1 MQKNQINLL
10 KNLCNSDI
18 INVIIGK
25 SAVLYLT
32 ESFKAGFSQK
42 PKGLNAKMKS
52 LRSKLIAAT
61 LAISVIIIGVLSAVA
76 ITSLNSSTR
85 RDLEETLVPLAEQ
98 VAEKIETTVGFQTQ
112 MLENSATG
120 KSFTGAE
127 NDEQRLEAVKSA
139 VSQDYFLDCAV
150 FDASGRLLKSSGV
163 ITEAAQADD
172 TVKKA
177 VSTAEPQLSEVVKT
191 DIFTGYTIAVPV
203 FNGNSAV
210 YVVTVTYDLKAVSD
224 PIKDIS
230 FGNEGFVSVIDPE
243 GTIIIDKGDSITDGH
258 NAIELAETDD
268 SYKSEAEFVKNVISE
283 RTGYAQFETKDGD
296 YIAAYSNIEGF
307 RGQIVVFSPKDDFFS
322 FLNSGVLYFLI
333 FSVALLVV
341 TVVIIVIFAKTISKP
356 IVNTTQRL
364 RALSQGN
371 LSDPVDVHYSKDEL
385 GVLSNSLEETVVS
398 LRQYIN
404 LITVALT
411 NISEGN
417 LCHRVE
423 GTFRGDFEK
432 IKSTFNSILESLSD
446 TFASIN
452 IAAEQVSNGAVQVS
466 NNAQALS
473 QGSTQ
478 QASSIEE
485 LSATISDVS
494 DQTTQNAES
503 AKEAY
508 KIVQSNADAIAACN
522 HDMDNMLSAMN
533 EISVSSSEISKIIKV
548 IDEISFQTNILALN
562 AAVEAAREG
571 SKGFGVVADE
581 VRRLASKSAEA
592 AKQTANLIENSVEA
606 ISRGSKIAHQTAD
619 SLHKIVEDSTEIKKL
634 VKDISDASEH
644 QSEAIVQINTGVDQ
658 ISAVVAANTSTAVG
672 SASASEELSS
682 QSLIL
687 KNMIARFRLTRQ
699 ENKPATAYGYPTES
713 AVTGGYSYPDGESEP
728 ATAASGFVYP
738 DDEPEEQISKYAY
751 PEPEDEEVKII
762 LDDEEEGPF
771 DPESVNDEDD
781 KY

>member
-1 MQKNQINLL
+1 
-10 KNLCNSDI
+10 
-18 INVIIGK
+18 
-25 SAVLYLT
+25 
-32 ESFKAGFSQK
+32 
-42 PKGLNAKMKS
+42 MKS
-52 LRSKLIAAT
+52 IRSKLIAAT
-61 LAISVIIIGVLSAVA
+61 LAIAVVIIGVLSTVA
-76 ITSLNSSTR
+76 ITSLNKSTQST
-85 RDLEETLVPLAEQ
+85 LEEILVPLADQ
-98 VAEKIETTVGFQTQ
+98 IAGKIETTVDFQRQ
-112 MLENSATG
+112 MLENSVTG
-120 KSFTGAE
+120 KNFAE
-127 NDEQRLEAVKSA
+127 AADDEQRLEIVKNA

-150 FDASGRLLKSSGV
+150 FDASGKLLKSSGV
-163 ITEAAQADD
+163 ITASAQADD

-177 VSTAEPQLSEVVKT
+177 VSTTVPQISEVVKT
-191 DIFTGYTIAVPV
+191 DVFTGYTIAVPV
-203 FNGNSAV
+203 LNGSSTV
-210 YVVTVTYDLKAVSD
+210 YVATVTYDAKAVSD
-224 PIKDIS
+224 LIKDVS
-230 FGNEGFVSVIDPE
+230 FGDEGFVSVINNE
-243 GTIIIDKGDSITDGH
+243 GTIIIDKDASLVDDH
-258 NAIELAETDD
+258 NAIKLAESDE
-268 SYKSEAEFVKNVISE
+268 SYKSEAEFIKTVISKK
-283 RTGYAQFETKDGD
+283 TGYGQFETKDVD
-296 YIAAYSNIEGF
+296 YIAAYSYVEGF
-307 RGQIVVFSPKDDFFS
+307 KGEVIAFSPRSDFLS
-322 FLNSGVLYFLI
+322 ASNSGILNFLG
-333 FSVALLVV
+333 FSVALLII
-341 TVVIIVIFAKTISKP
+341 TVVIIVFFARTISKP

-364 RALSQGN
+364 RSLSQGN
-371 LSDPVDVHYSKDEL
+371 LSDPVDVRYSKDEL
-385 GVLSNSLEETVVS
+385 GVLSNSLEETIVS

-423 GTFRGDFEK
+423 GTFRGDFVK

-522 HDMDNMLSAMN
+522 QDMEKMLSAMN

-592 AKQTANLIENSVEA
+592 AKQTADLIENSVEA
-606 ISRGSKIAHQTAD
+606 ISRGSEIAHQTAS

-687 KNMIARFRLTRQ
+687 KNMIARFKLTKQ
-699 ENKPATAYGYPTES
+699 ENKSSSTYSYPSDGTVS
-713 AVTGGYSYPDGESEP
+713 GGYSYPDEEDETVAPS
-728 ATAASGFVYP
+728 ASSFVYP
-738 DDEPEEQISKYAY
+738 DDEPEDTVSKYAY
-751 PEPEDEEVKII
+751 PEPEEEEVKII
-762 LDDEEEGPF
+762 LDDEEENTF
-771 DPESVNDEDD
+771 NPESVNDEDD

>member
-1 MQKNQINLL
+1 
-10 KNLCNSDI
+10 
-18 INVIIGK
+18 
-25 SAVLYLT
+25 
-32 ESFKAGFSQK
+32 
-42 PKGLNAKMKS
+42 MKS
-52 LRSKLIAAT
+52 IRSKLIAAT
-61 LAISVIIIGVLSAVA
+61 LAIAVVIIGVLSTVA
-76 ITSLNSSTR
+76 ITSLNKSTQST
-85 RDLEETLVPLAEQ
+85 LEEILVPLADQ
-98 VAEKIETTVGFQTQ
+98 IAGKIETTVDFQTQ
-112 MLENSATG
+112 MLENSVTG
-120 KSFTGAE
+120 KNFAE
-127 NDEQRLEAVKSA
+127 AADDEQRLEIVKNA

-150 FDASGRLLKSSGV
+150 FDASGKLLKSSGV
-163 ITEAAQADD
+163 ITASAQADD

-177 VSTAEPQLSEVVKT
+177 VSTTVPQISEVVKT
-191 DIFTGYTIAVPV
+191 DVFTGYTIAVPV
-203 FNGNSAV
+203 LNGNSAV
-210 YVVTVTYDLKAVSD
+210 YVATVTYDIKAASD
-224 PIKDIS
+224 LINDVS
-230 FGNEGFVSVIDPE
+230 FGDEGFVSVINNE
-243 GTIIIDKGDSITDGH
+243 GTIIIDKDASLVDDH
-258 NAIELAETDD
+258 NAIKLAESDE
-268 SYKSEAEFVKNVISE
+268 SYKSEAEFIKTVISKK
-283 RTGYAQFETKDGD
+283 TGYGQFETKDVD
-296 YIAAYSNIEGF
+296 YIAAYSYVEGF
-307 RGQIVVFSPKDDFFS
+307 KGEVIAFSPKNDFLS
-322 FLNSGVLYFLI
+322 ASNSGILNFLI
-333 FSVALLVV
+333 FSVALLVI
-341 TVVIIVIFAKTISKP
+341 TVVIIVFFAKTISKP

-371 LSDPVDVHYSKDEL
+371 LSDPVDVRYSKDEL
-385 GVLSNSLEETVVS
+385 GVLSNSLEETIVS

-423 GTFRGDFEK
+423 GTFRGDFVK

-522 HDMDNMLSAMN
+522 QDMDKMLSAMN

-592 AKQTANLIENSVEA
+592 AKQTADLIENSVEA
-606 ISRGSKIAHQTAD
+606 ISRGSEIAHQTAS

-687 KNMIARFRLTRQ
+687 KNMIARFKLTKQ
-699 ENKPATAYGYPTES
+699 ENKSSSTYSYPSEGTVS
-713 AVTGGYSYPDGESEP
+713 GGYSYPDEEDEP
-728 ATAASGFVYP
+728 VAPSASSFVYP
-738 DDEPEEQISKYAY
+738 DDEPEETVSKYAY
-751 PEPEDEEVKII
+751 PEPEEEEVKII
-762 LDDEEEGPF
+762 LDDEEENTF
-771 DPESVNDEDD
+771 NPESVNDEDD